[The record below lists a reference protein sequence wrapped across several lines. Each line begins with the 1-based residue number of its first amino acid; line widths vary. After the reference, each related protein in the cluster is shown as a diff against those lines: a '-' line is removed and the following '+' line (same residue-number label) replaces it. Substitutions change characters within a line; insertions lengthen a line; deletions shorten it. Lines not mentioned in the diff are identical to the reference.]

1 MNTSILA
8 LSSSSTNQTEQ
19 VSLISMDDNTIFT
32 IDLSDITETVL
43 PTYVKIDWGDG
54 VVEDFNENNIYD
66 KSREN
71 INIFKFSPL
80 LTNLYKHEY
89 TPSSTSLYKNLSAQ
103 VLINYS
109 NGDMSW
115 FVIPIQI
122 RTYDYFEA
130 VGDVKLVNTNIL
142 PISDNT
148 KEHQLITT
156 NGKFMIELYG

>member
-8 LSSSSTNQTEQ
+8 LSSTTTNQTEQ
-19 VSLISMDDNTIFT
+19 VALISMDDNTTFT
-32 IDLSDITETVL
+32 LDLSNVTEIVL

-54 VVEDFNENNIYD
+54 IVEDFNENNIYNN
-66 KSREN
+66 SREN

-89 TPSSTSLYKNLSAQ
+89 KPSSTSLYKNLSAQ
-103 VLINYS
+103 VLVNYS
-109 NGDMSW
+109 NGDVSW
-115 FVIPIQI
+115 FIIPIQI

-130 VGDVKLVNTNIL
+130 IGDVRLINTNIL

>member
-1 MNTSILA
+1 
-8 LSSSSTNQTEQ
+8 
-19 VSLISMDDNTIFT
+19 MDDNTIFT

>member
-8 LSSSSTNQTEQ
+8 LSSTTTNQTEQ
-19 VSLISMDDNTIFT
+19 VALISMDDNTTFT
-32 IDLSDITETVL
+32 LDLSNVTEIVL

-54 VVEDFNENNIYD
+54 IVEDFNENNIYNN
-66 KSREN
+66 SREN

-89 TPSSTSLYKNLSAQ
+89 KPSSTSLYKNLSAQ
-103 VLINYS
+103 VLVNYS
-109 NGDMSW
+109 NGDVSW
-115 FVIPIQI
+115 FIIPIQI

-130 VGDVKLVNTNIL
+130 IGDVKLVNTNIL

-156 NGKFMIELYG
+156 NGKVMIELYG